1 MALWN
6 TIQTPQSENDKWI
19 YLFEQDM
26 HLFKNLLAIVVLT
39 YEDFL
44 FKQTIYLR
52 KVSDDTNEKQRIW

>member
-1 MALWN
+1 
-6 TIQTPQSENDKWI
+6 
-19 YLFEQDM
+19 M

-52 KVSDDTNEKQRIW
+52 KVSDDTNEKQRI